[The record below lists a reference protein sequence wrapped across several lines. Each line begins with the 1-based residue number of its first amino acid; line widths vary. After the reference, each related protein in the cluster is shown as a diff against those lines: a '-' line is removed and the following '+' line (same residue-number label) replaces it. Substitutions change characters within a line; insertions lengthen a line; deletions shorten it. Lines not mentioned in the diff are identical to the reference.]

1 MLLEVELRQV
11 TLRFKKSSRSG
22 SHTNCVEVA
31 HTLSHLRDSK
41 NPQGPVLTGDVRA
54 LLRSLR

>member
-1 MLLEVELRQV
+1 MRQV